1 MQNMDIIP
9 DYEPEEDNDELEKN
23 ILASF
28 LNNAQARQDIILN
41 LHITDFLNPINRHL
55 FSLMI
60 DFYKKHN
67 DIDEIGII
75 ALIRDL
81 SIPDANRLEAVI
93 REISIRFPHY
103 ANILIYLEI
112 LEARSIKTKLNNFFK
127 KEIESKIDYTNADF
141 DFERIKTN
149 LLEIIE
155 SRKSD
160 ELILINKFT
169 KEFENKLEHIKQNK
183 GKITGTAVGFREL
196 DNITNGFQPGEL
208 IILAARPSI
217 GKTAL
222 ALNFVNNAAKTLNEK
237 EAIVVFSLEMG
248 ADQLLERWICSEGM
262 IPIKVFK
269 SGKWSNEQEHSISM
283 VNERI
288 SKLNVFLFDG
298 SNLNILDIQAKLK
311 QLSRDFKLK
320 LVVIDYLQL
329 VDGITNNKL
338 INRNQEV
345 AKISRTLKITA
356 KELKTPIIAVAQ
368 LSRSIEQR
376 QADDRKPKL
385 SDLRESGAIEQDA
398 DIVAFL
404 DYDRSEVDS
413 DQSNKN
419 NIRFLSNVVV
429 ELTIAKNRNGETGL
443 VKLKFDKTMGKYID
457 L

>member
-1 MQNMDIIP
+1 MENMDIIP
-9 DYEPEEDNDELEKN
+9 DYEPEDDNDELEKN

-41 LHITDFLNPINRHL
+41 LHIGDFLNPINRRL

-81 SIPDANRLEAVI
+81 NTPDAERLEAVI

-127 KEIESKIDYTNADF
+127 KEIESRIDYTNADF

-160 ELILINKFT
+160 ELTLINKFT
-169 KEFENKLEHIKQNK
+169 KEFENKLEHIKQNR

-222 ALNFVNNAAKTLNEK
+222 ALNFVNNAAKNLNEK

-404 DYDRSEVDS
+404 DYDRSEIDS

-429 ELTIAKNRNGETGL
+429 ELTIAKNRNGETGV
-443 VKLKFDKTMGKYID
+443 VKLKFDKTMGKYTD